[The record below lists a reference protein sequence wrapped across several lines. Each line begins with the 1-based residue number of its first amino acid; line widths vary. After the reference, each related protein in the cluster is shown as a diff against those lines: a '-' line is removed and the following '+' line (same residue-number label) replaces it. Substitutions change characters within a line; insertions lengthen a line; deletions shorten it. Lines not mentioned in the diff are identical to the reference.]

1 MVDPDNALSRSGATG
16 ATAWCGGQPGS
27 MIWAFE
33 ARGVAI
39 VAASATTAKSGTV
52 LRTKAIGYLLEHPG
66 SSGEPGNAQGEK
78 PAKTTGHRG
87 LRANTHVRQRLGLH
101 RRSSRLTA

>member
-1 MVDPDNALSRSGATG
+1 
-16 ATAWCGGQPGS
+16 

-33 ARGVAI
+33 ARGLAI
-39 VAASATTAKSGTV
+39 VAASATTAKNGMV
-52 LRTKAIGYLLEHPG
+52 LRTKAMGYLLEHPG

-78 PAKTTGHRG
+78 PAKTTERECP
-87 LRANTHVRQRLGLH
+87 RDNTHVPQCLGLQ